1 MVNGINNSSSNIGF
15 QLENYSQK
23 VNEAPL
29 PSTNNQQQPV
39 TTNTSNP
46 TIVKSN
52 LPSQNLLQ
60 TSLLKQNLANS
71 LSNNRDSLTSPTPIN
86 LKVGSKGAAV
96 VDLQTKLKNIGFNI
110 GTADGIFGPA
120 TDRALRAFQREHGL
134 KVTGV
139 FDQTTSTALDKA
151 STFISKTGRVNSTFA
166 TDRSARELQA
176 TEILRANQVT
186 PKEGQFYVIQ
196 IDQDSPS
203 ANAPTEQ
210 IDQWIMS
217 YTGQTSVFK
226 CQNGKLVEVSA
237 QPYASA
243 SHPSMKT
250 ADTLGGTV
258 GYQDVN
264 KDGVADIGH
273 MRTGVYQYTK
283 TGERYSPVG
292 GANLAVARDINHDGV
307 IDTNEAKLQY
317 TATGLQIHA
326 GEDEHPHSA
335 ACQTLPPSDYAN
347 LQKDL
352 SQNRNSSFTYI
363 LVRRPNDITGAN
375 PF

>member
-1 MVNGINNSSSNIGF
+1 
-15 QLENYSQK
+15 
-23 VNEAPL
+23 
-29 PSTNNQQQPV
+29 
-39 TTNTSNP
+39 
-46 TIVKSN
+46 
-52 LPSQNLLQ
+52 
-60 TSLLKQNLANS
+60 
-71 LSNNRDSLTSPTPIN
+71 
-86 LKVGSKGAAV
+86 
-96 VDLQTKLKNIGFNI
+96 
-110 GTADGIFGPA
+110 
-120 TDRALRAFQREHGL
+120 
-134 KVTGV
+134 
-139 FDQTTSTALDKA
+139 
-151 STFISKTGRVNSTFA
+151 
-166 TDRSARELQA
+166 
-176 TEILRANQVT
+176 
-186 PKEGQFYVIQ
+186 
-196 IDQDSPS
+196 
-203 ANAPTEQ
+203 
-210 IDQWIMS
+210 
-217 YTGQTSVFK
+217 
-226 CQNGKLVEVSA
+226 
-237 QPYASA
+237 
-243 SHPSMKT
+243 MKT